1 MGTARH
7 NVVVRHLDLYN
18 KTLGRKLRNNE
29 RKKKASVDS
38 RQPSR
43 RSSRQRSSPTNE
55 DYLQQYEN
63 MLSTVNRG
71 VEEAADAPDGRAAVT
86 VDEGDDTEMR
96 VTIRK

>member
-1 MGTARH
+1 
-7 NVVVRHLDLYN
+7 
-18 KTLGRKLRNNE
+18 
-29 RKKKASVDS
+29 
-38 RQPSR
+38 
-43 RSSRQRSSPTNE
+43 
-55 DYLQQYEN
+55 